1 LAADPATAKRW
12 LEVTVRGPSEALDA
26 AAEGLFACGAGALQE
41 ITGGL
46 RTWFPEPQDPEAFF
60 ARLRAAFADAPPN
73 CFSVSWEW
81 QPDEDWSVVWKRG
94 LAPRRI
100 GPRVIVTPSWCAAD
114 AGEDD
119 VIVTIDPQMAF
130 GTGEHA
136 STRGVIRLLQGVMRP
151 GVTVLDVGTGSAVLA
166 IAAIKLGAGHVVAV
180 EGDAEALPNAA
191 ENIARN
197 GVGDRLVLEQ
207 AWVDAAY
214 LQRSAASYDVI
225 LANVLSGVLR
235 PLLPAFRSALRGSG
249 HVILAGILANE
260 ADMMRRAAL
269 AAGFRIGAED
279 REAEWWSVLLEAS

>member
-1 LAADPATAKRW
+1 
-12 LEVTVRGPSEALDA
+12 
-26 AAEGLFACGAGALQE
+26 
-41 ITGGL
+41 
-46 RTWFPEPQDPEAFF
+46 
-60 ARLRAAFADAPPN
+60 
-73 CFSVSWEW
+73 
-81 QPDEDWSVVWKRG
+81 
-94 LAPRRI
+94 
-100 GPRVIVTPSWCAAD
+100 
-114 AGEDD
+114 
-119 VIVTIDPQMAF
+119 
-130 GTGEHA
+130 
-136 STRGVIRLLQGVMRP
+136 
-151 GVTVLDVGTGSAVLA
+151 
-166 IAAIKLGAGHVVAV
+166 VAV